1 MEELKTQWHPA
12 FCSAMELVLE
22 EDREYLEFIR
32 EHNLNTKPLEVDLL
46 IIKKPRDHQVK
57 DKIGRIF
64 KEHNIFEYKSPGDAM
79 NIDTFY
85 KVNAYAALYKAS
97 ATHVDEIKANSV
109 TITMIRDAK
118 PEKLLID
125 LAKEGY
131 TVRNPY
137 KGIYYIGRKTN
148 FATQIIV
155 SKELS
160 GRQYVWV
167 KALTRTLD
175 QEKARLLVEQA
186 RRCKSQKSR
195 QLVDSV
201 LAAIIGANKEMFGK
215 LKEDAKMCEAL
226 RELMEDEL
234 NESKILGERIGEK
247 IGLERGEKIGE
258 KKGLKALVDV
268 LKGMQLDFDSA
279 YQSII
284 KTEAYAGVSKK
295 QVMEYWQ

>member
-1 MEELKTQWHPA
+1 MEGLKTQWHPA

-22 EDREYLEFIR
+22 DDREYLEFIR
-32 EHNLNTKPLEVDLL
+32 EYNLNTKPLQVDLL
-46 IIKKPRDHQVK
+46 VIKKPKNHQVK

-64 KEHNIFEYKSPGDAM
+64 REHNIFEYKSPGDAM

-85 KVNAYAALYKAS
+85 KVNAYAALYKAF
-97 ATHVDEIKANSV
+97 ADHVDGIKADSV
-109 TITMIRDAK
+109 SVTMIRDIK
-118 PEKLLID
+118 PEKLLFD

-131 TVRNPY
+131 MVRNSY
-137 KGIYYIGRKTN
+137 NGIYYIEGKTN

-160 GRQYVWV
+160 GRQYVWL
-167 KALTRTLD
+167 KALTRKLD

-186 RRCKSQKSR
+186 RGRKGQRSR

-201 LAAIIGANKEMFGK
+201 LAAIIGANKELFGK

-234 NESKILGERIGEK
+234 NESKMQGERIGEK
-247 IGLERGEKIGE
+247 RGEKRGE

-284 KTEAYAGVSKK
+284 KTEAYCDVSKK

>member
-1 MEELKTQWHPA
+1 MKELKTQWHPA

-22 EDREYLEFIR
+22 DDREYLEFIR
-32 EHNLNTKPLEVDLL
+32 EYNLNTKPLQVDLL
-46 IIKKPRDHQVK
+46 VIKKPKNHQVK

-64 KEHNIFEYKSPGDAM
+64 REHNIFEYKSPGDAM

-97 ATHVDEIKANSV
+97 ADHVDGIKADSV
-109 TITMIRDAK
+109 SVTMIRDTK
-118 PEKLLID
+118 PEKLLLD
-125 LAKEGY
+125 LAKEDY
-131 TVRNPY
+131 TVRNSY
-137 KGIYYIGRKTN
+137 KGIYYIEGKTN

-155 SKELS
+155 SRELS
-160 GRQYVWV
+160 GSQYVWL
-167 KALTRTLD
+167 KALTRKLN

-186 RRCKSQKSR
+186 RGRKSQRSR

-201 LAAIIGANKEMFGK
+201 FAAIIGANKELFGK

-234 NESKILGERIGEK
+234 NESKMQGERIGEK
-247 IGLERGEKIGE
+247 RGE

-268 LKGMQLDFDSA
+268 LKGMQIDFDSA

-284 KTEAYAGVSKK
+284 KTEMYSDVSKK